1 MKKFKIKC
9 IQHLLKNNE
18 IAKFGEIVNEN
29 KIISLKSSINGGFI
43 EEVKSSLEDNSDDDS
58 EAKKAKKEAK
68 KAKKEAKKAKKAK
81 KAKEAK
87 EAKEE
92 TLDKKLSKFKKADLI
107 KFAEENNYIIDANE
121 TMPLIIKDILDQD
134 KESNNIDETK
144 TDNED
149 LAPKNGASS
158 EEE

>member
-58 EAKKAKKEAK
+58 
-68 KAKKEAKKAKKAK
+68 EAKKAKKAK